1 MFLLRHL
8 RTACAALLA
17 LLAAFGTG
25 TGVALPTAAADSSAV
40 ERATQPLRDFDVPG
54 WTVLVADREGTRT
67 RLTHGTIDGRE
78 VTGSTPFLLGSI
90 AKSFTATLVAQL
102 AHEGTVQLDRPVRT
116 YLPDFT
122 LAGGQGHDI
131 TVRQLLTHTSGIS
144 GADGVKRADLTDDDP
159 GAMQRLVRSLREA
172 EPQSEP
178 GAEHLYSSANYLVL
192 GVMVERVTGKPFRAA
207 LSERVLRPLGMTGA
221 ITSASAARAEHLTSG
236 HRYAFGNPRRFDHPY
251 VSSGL
256 PYGYLASSADDLARY
271 ARFQAG
277 TDPAPKVL
285 PADQVRDL
293 HRPQVRTGPRGH
305 YALGW
310 SLTRYDGLGARVLEH
325 TGATP
330 GSFAHLLI
338 DQQSGR
344 TVIVLANTYSESIA
358 PALAGV
364 GPDLLRAAEDV
375 DPQPQQADSML
386 TTGAWAALGLA
397 ALGLLVAG
405 AGVRALT
412 RPDRRRRWTVVMGTV
427 LSSAIVLACAFLPR
441 GFGLGWRELR
451 LWSLDLAIGV
461 TASGLTWTLA
471 ALMLAAA
478 AVRRSRPRPIAPVPV
493 EVVKAPPGVAIG
505 GS

>member
-1 MFLLRHL
+1 M
-8 RTACAALLA
+8 
-17 LLAAFGTG
+17 
-25 TGVALPTAAADSSAV
+25 
-40 ERATQPLRDFDVPG
+40 RDFDVPG
-54 WTVLVADREGTRT
+54 WTVLVTDRDGTRT
-67 RLTHGTIDGRE
+67 RLVHGTIDGRE
-78 VTGSTPFLLGSI
+78 VTGSTPFLLGSV
-90 AKSFTATLVAQL
+90 AKTFTATLVAQL
-102 AHEGTVQLDRPVRT
+102 AHEGTVQLDRAVRT

-144 GADGVKRADLTDDDP
+144 GGDGLKRADLTDDDP
-159 GAMQRLVRSLREA
+159 RAMQRLVRSLREV

-192 GVMVERVTGKPFRAA
+192 GVMVERVTGKPFREA
-207 LSERVLRPLGMTGA
+207 LSERILRPLGMSGA
-221 ITSASAARAEHLTSG
+221 ITSASAAHAEHLTSG
-236 HRYAFGNPRRFDHPY
+236 HRYAFGHPRRFDQPY

-277 TDPAPKVL
+277 TDPAPNVL

-310 SLTRYDGLGARVLEH
+310 SLTRYDGLGEPVVEH

-338 DQQSGR
+338 DPQNGR

-364 GPDLLRAAEDV
+364 GPDLLRAAEGV
-375 DPQPQQADSML
+375 DLQPQQADSTL
-386 TTGAWAALGLA
+386 TTGAWVALGLA

-405 AGVRALT
+405 VGVRALT
-412 RPDRRRRWTVVMGTV
+412 RPDRRRRWMLVVGTV
-427 LSSAIVLACAFLPR
+427 LSSATALACALLPR
-441 GFGLGWRELR
+441 GFDLGWREFR
-451 LWSLDLAIGV
+451 LWSLDLALGV
-461 TASGLTWTLA
+461 TGSGASWTIA
-471 ALMLAAA
+471 ALILTAAT
-478 AVRRSRPRPIAPVPV
+478 VRRSRRRPIAPAAM
-493 EVVKAPPGVAIG
+493 EVVRAPPGVAVG